1 MSGYFSYF
9 PDLYTPSRMSD
20 RSSNDEFIRVKNIFR
35 RPKLREDILSVTTA
49 FEDYVVLGNDRP
61 EQVAYRLYGDP
72 RLDWIVLTA
81 NNITKVQ
88 DEWPLTDVEFRKFIL
103 AKYGSEEKLQET
115 HHYLTN
121 VFRDDKNRTVLPEG
135 LIVDSDF
142 NCSYLERNK
151 IRQTEVTYSGTTQL
165 NTLSTVDNVGT
176 VRDSNSNIIKN
187 PKVFPVTH
195 YEYEENLNDAK
206 RRIKILKPDFLDIV
220 ISDMVKIMK
229 YKKSSDFISKRV
241 KMTFNPRLSGQ

>member
-1 MSGYFSYF
+1 
-9 PDLYTPSRMSD
+9 MSD

-151 IRQTEVTYSGTTQL
+151 IRQTAVSYTHL
-165 NTLSTVDNVGT
+165 TLPT
-176 VRDSNSNIIKN
+176 
-187 PKVFPVTH
+187 
-195 YEYEENLNDAK
+195 K
-206 RRIKILKPDFLDIV
+206 RIV
-220 ISDMVKIMK
+220 
-229 YKKSSDFISKRV
+229 
-241 KMTFNPRLSGQ
+241 

>member
-1 MSGYFSYF
+1 M
-9 PDLYTPSRMSD
+9 
-20 RSSNDEFIRVKNIFR
+20 NV
-35 RPKLREDILSVTTA
+35 
-49 FEDYVVLGNDRP
+49 
-61 EQVAYRLYGDP
+61 
-72 RLDWIVLTA
+72 
-81 NNITKVQ
+81 
-88 DEWPLTDVEFRKFIL
+88 
-103 AKYGSEEKLQET
+103 SELE
-115 HHYLTN
+115 
-121 VFRDDKNRTVLPEG
+121 FRDDKNRTVLPEG

-176 VRDSNSNIIKN
+176 VRDSNGNIIKN